1 MRMRNLL
8 EESQAAQ
15 ASYLSLRH
23 KGEIQFLLRNQSDRL
38 VYDGNV
44 RLGDNNN
51 TEVKIAVVKIVVTIR
66 LPKGHPDMLHRLR
79 PTYVTVLVAV
89 RHGQEHRCQ
98 TLSMGACLTHTAGRV
113 GPIRPDVEFGLVL
126 STLFFLSRCFSCKN
140 TYLTNIR
147 EIVR

>member
-23 KGEIQFLLRNQSDRL
+23 KGEIQCSLRNQSDRP

-51 TEVKIAVVKIVVTIR
+51 TEVIITAVKIVVTIR
-66 LPKGHPDMLHRLR
+66 HPKGHPDMLHRLR
-79 PTYVTVLVAV
+79 PMYVTALAAA
-89 RHGQEHRCQ
+89 RRGQERRCQ
-98 TLSMGACLTHTAGRV
+98 TLSMAACSTHTAGRV
-113 GPIRPDVEFGLVL
+113 GLIRRDVE
-126 STLFFLSRCFSCKN
+126 SCTLDFLYSLLFLPF
-140 TYLTNIR
+140 TTVH
-147 EIVR
+147 VRTLI